1 MSLLGADRAE
11 GATLLCSWVEL
22 REGGGRRQVPVGQ
35 QEEAFLPITNS
46 ASISLSVIW
55 GLEQRMSEVE
65 ATSGISMP
73 NLYPTE
79 KIQLWRPRE
88 GMELA

>member
-1 MSLLGADRAE
+1 M
-11 GATLLCSWVEL
+11 CSWVEL

-35 QEEAFLPITNS
+35 QEEAFLPITPPTNS
-46 ASISLSVIW
+46 ASITLSVIW
-55 GLEQRMSEVE
+55 GLEQRMSELEV
-65 ATSGISMP
+65 TPGVSMP